1 MPSSSLTARREAAE
15 SFRPAH
21 VDCLLVAEAPPADK
35 ARYFYFETVATQDS
49 LYLEVSK
56 ALFFSL
62 DTQRLRANKA
72 RYLSRLHDQGMW
84 LVDLAEEPVPDPGG
98 KPEYLTTWVDSLVER
113 CRTIHPRRV
122 ILLASPVYDVAFQR
136 LRDAGVPVV
145 DIRTPFPGSGR
156 QKEFR
161 ARFWEALRVASINPY
176 PVVVDGNCVS
186 YWLDALD
193 AVVAP
198 QEEDPLAD
206 QKMALVQIFYYWP
219 WVMSFTP
226 TIRTEIEAITDP
238 ARLQTH
244 QQWIGIHLRELLAP
258 NSERLAQAQDE
269 LAGSD
274 VNETDAEWLCE
285 AIAHDST
292 MAITWD
298 QPLLNQSAGLTAIEV
313 VSPATAWSTLSVPN
327 GAEARIAP
335 SPTNPLSQQDW
346 WKV

>member
-15 SFRPAH
+15 SFRPAV
-21 VDCLLVAEAPPADK
+21 VDCLLVAEAPPTDET
-35 ARYFYFETVATQDS
+35 RYFYFETVATQDS

-56 ALFFSL
+56 ALFYSL
-62 DTQRLRANKA
+62 DTERLRANKA
-72 RYLSRLHDQGMW
+72 RYLSRLRDQEMW
-84 LVDLAEEPVPDPGG
+84 LVDLAEDPVPDPGD
-98 KPEYLTTWVDSLVER
+98 KFHYLTTWVDSLVER
-113 CRTIHPRRV
+113 CQAIHPRRV
-122 ILLASPVYDVAFQR
+122 ILLASSVYDVAYQP
-136 LRDAGVPVV
+136 LQDAGVPVV
-145 DIRTPFPGSGR
+145 NVRTPFPGSGR

-161 ARFWEALRVASINPY
+161 AQFWKALHRASFSPY
-176 PVVVDGNCVS
+176 QVVVDGNCVS

-198 QEEDPLAD
+198 HPEDPLAD
-206 QKMALVQIFYYWP
+206 QKLALVRIFYYWP

-226 TIRTEIEAITDP
+226 TIRTEIEAISDP
-238 ARLQTH
+238 GRLKTH
-244 QQWIGIHLRELLAP
+244 KQWIDIHLRELLAP
-258 NSERLAQAQDE
+258 NAERLAHAQDD

-274 VNETDAEWLCE
+274 VNETDAKWLCE

-327 GAEARIAP
+327 GADARIAP

-346 WKV
+346 WKI

>member
-1 MPSSSLTARREAAE
+1 MSPSLTARREAAE

-21 VDCLLVAEAPPADK
+21 VDCLLVAEAPPANET
-35 ARYFYFETVATQDS
+35 RYFYFETVDTQDS

-56 ALFFSL
+56 ALFYSL
-62 DTQRLRANKA
+62 DTERLRANKA
-72 RYLSRLHDQGMW
+72 RYLSRLRDQGMW
-84 LVDLAEEPVPDPGG
+84 LVDLAEEPVPDPGA
-98 KPEYLTTWVDSLVER
+98 KPDYLNTWVDSLLER
-113 CRTIHPRRV
+113 CQAIHPRRV
-122 ILLASPVYDVAFQR
+122 ILFASSVYDVAFQR
-136 LRDAGVPVV
+136 LREAGVPVA
-145 DIRTPFPGSGR
+145 DIRIPFPGSGR

-198 QEEDPLAD
+198 QQEDPLAA
-206 QKMALVQIFYYWP
+206 QKTALVRIFYYWP

-226 TIRTEIEAITDP
+226 TIRTEIEAISDP
-238 ARLQTH
+238 ARLQAH
-244 QQWIGIHLRELLAP
+244 QKWIDIHMRELLAP
-258 NSERLAQAQDE
+258 NAERLAAAEDE

-274 VNETDAEWLCE
+274 VNETDARWLCE

-292 MAITWD
+292 LAITWD
-298 QPLLNQSAGLTAIEV
+298 QPLLNQSAGLNAIEV
-313 VSPATAWSTLSVPN
+313 VSPTTAWNTLIVPN
-327 GAEARIAP
+327 ETAARIAP

-346 WKV
+346 WNV